1 MSSPE
6 IAAVN
11 AVRWRMK
18 LAAHRWQ
25 EATELLRQAA
35 AAPGYCGPPLD
46 VVERMAGVIGQIRS
60 HVQAWHIE
68 EQRRRASRPRIAAK
82 GQRTAVRRAIARDVS
97 RGKLRKISGASRWV
111 AAGASPQRTV
121 DKN

>member
-6 IAAVN
+6 IATVN

-18 LAAHRWQ
+18 LAEHRWQ
-25 EATELLRQAA
+25 EAVELLRQVA

-60 HVQAWHIE
+60 QVHAWHIE
-68 EQRRRASRPRIAAK
+68 EQKRRASRPRIASR
-82 GQRTAVRRAIARDVS
+82 GQTRAIRRALAEQLSQD
-97 RGKLRKISGASRWV
+97 
-111 AAGASPQRTV
+111 
-121 DKN
+121 